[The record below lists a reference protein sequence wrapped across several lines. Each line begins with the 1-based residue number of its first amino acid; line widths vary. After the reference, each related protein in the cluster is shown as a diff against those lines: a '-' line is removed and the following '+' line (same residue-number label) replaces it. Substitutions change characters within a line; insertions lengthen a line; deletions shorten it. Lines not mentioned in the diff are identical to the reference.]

1 MVRSPNDIIQKIEEM
16 LDNIHT
22 TTKQLANNSIVP
34 ETPRNVSLKI
44 LESWFQEPLSKYF
57 VITLQTFLLLL
68 EFLLKPLYLCRGCS
82 IFSMR
87 FTFWIERFLGRWIW
101 NIFSQGEVK
110 LKQRCKLTSFFL
122 ISICKSTFFT
132 SCLSLIQNKTGGEGS
147 VFIKG
152 DVTWDDSQQPAIFS
166 PIQRCKPFETIER
179 LRFDGYSEHTFVP
192 REIYPFKE
200 RITWLK
206 SPFFSW
212 QAIWAL
218 KCVRQRFNESLKIS
232 KFTRICMKYHSSV
245 AGWQE
250 FSRGRCNR
258 FFWDIRL
265 KIYRL
270 LNFNMLFHFLR
281 TEFSKSK
288 LFSCSQ
294 KFDHVTNY
302 CKKPI
307 RFLRDVFGCCHLEI
321 LLPWQRDETTIP
333 FPLHDSRFISTA
345 FVCWLVSEP
354 CRLESKEIRI

>member
-1 MVRSPNDIIQKIEEM
+1 MPR
-16 LDNIHT
+16 LLNILNAIYFLNRKVPRTLNLRHLLPRGSK
-22 TTKQLANNSIVP
+22 TKTKMQTHQL
-34 ETPRNVSLKI
+34 L
-44 LESWFQEPLSKYF
+44 FD
-57 VITLQTFLLLL
+57 
-68 EFLLKPLYLCRGCS
+68 LYLQ
-82 IFSMR
+82 IH
-87 FTFWIERFLGRWIW
+87 FLYFMLVF
-101 NIFSQGEVK
+101 NQKE
-110 LKQRCKLTSFFL
+110 
-122 ISICKSTFFT
+122 
-132 SCLSLIQNKTGGEGS
+132 TGGGGGGS

-166 PIQRCKPFETIER
+166 AIQGCKPFETIER
-179 LRFDGYSEHTFVP
+179 LRFHGYSEHTFVP
-192 REIYPFKE
+192 REIFPFKE

-218 KCVRQRFNESLKIS
+218 KCVRQRLNESLKIS

-270 LNFNMLFHFLR
+270 LNFNMLFQFLR

-302 CKKPI
+302 CKRPI
-307 RFLRDVFGCCHLEI
+307 RFFKRRFR
-321 LLPWQRDETTIP
+321 LLSPWNFATMATWRNDYP
-333 FPLHDSRFISTA
+333 FSSSWFEVHFDC
-345 FVCWLVSEP
+345 V
-354 CRLESKEIRI
+354 RLLIGKWTV

>member
-1 MVRSPNDIIQKIEEM
+1 M
-16 LDNIHT
+16 
-22 TTKQLANNSIVP
+22 
-34 ETPRNVSLKI
+34 
-44 LESWFQEPLSKYF
+44 
-57 VITLQTFLLLL
+57 
-68 EFLLKPLYLCRGCS
+68 
-82 IFSMR
+82 
-87 FTFWIERFLGRWIW
+87 
-101 NIFSQGEVK
+101 
-110 LKQRCKLTSFFL
+110 
-122 ISICKSTFFT
+122 
-132 SCLSLIQNKTGGEGS
+132 
-147 VFIKG
+147 
-152 DVTWDDSQQPAIFS
+152 
-166 PIQRCKPFETIER
+166 
-179 LRFDGYSEHTFVP
+179 P

-218 KCVRQRFNESLKIS
+218 KCVRQRLNESLKIS

-294 KFDHVTNY
+294 KFDHDTNY
-302 CKKPI
+302 CKRPI
-307 RFLRDVFGCCHLEI
+307 RFFKRRFR
-321 LLPWQRDETTIP
+321 LLSPWNFATMATWRNDYPVP

-354 CRLESKEIRI
+354 CRLESKEIDLKTASIYFGKTSRDKWVIHVRTASFIGFGEREAREWWDTNVEHACRVMGRNNKIRICTDRLLTFITLKVI

>member
-110 LKQRCKLTSFFL
+110 LKQRCKLTSFFF

-192 REIYPFKE
+192 HEIYPFKE

-218 KCVRQRFNESLKIS
+218 KCVRQIFNESLKIS

-258 FFWDIRL
+258 FFWYIRL

-270 LNFNMLFHFLR
+270 LNFNMLFQFLR

-307 RFLRDVFGCCHLEI
+307 RFFKRRFRL
-321 LLPWQRDETTIP
+321 LLPWNFATMATWRNDYP
-333 FPLHDSRFISTA
+333 FSSSWFEVYFDC
-345 FVCWLVSEP
+345 V
-354 CRLESKEIRI
+354 RLLIGKWTV